1 MPEPFAPFWENP
13 AAVSVTLT
21 SDETYTFD
29 SNVEAA
35 GYDKESEIYFVRCG
49 GAETL
54 FTRECVLIFSVKE
67 SRNAEIVE
75 LKTV

>member
-1 MPEPFAPFWENP
+1 MPESFVPFWENP
-13 AAVSVTLT
+13 SAVAITLT

-35 GYDKESEIYFVRCG
+35 GYDNESEVYFVRCG

-54 FTRECVLIFSVKE
+54 FAREHVLIFSVRQ